1 MDTFNYELKQL
12 CRHNRDGSFATR
24 ADRERLL
31 DLIANQ
37 LKAMGFRHM
46 HATSF
51 KAKHID
57 ALVERWRAEG
67 IACGTFKNR
76 MSALRWVCEK
86 TGKSYLIDRSN
97 DAYGI
102 ARRVYV
108 STTSKAWIL
117 EESHL
122 ARISD
127 PYTAMSLRL
136 QAAFGLRREE
146 SIKIV
151 PAAADLG
158 NRLFLQ
164 ASWTKGGRSR
174 EVPILTNEQRM
185 LLDQAKMFTAGG
197 SLIPRTARY
206 IDQRNRFKAQCQ
218 RAGIR
223 NVHGLRHQY
232 AQSRYQT
239 LTGWACPAQGGPSAK
254 SLSPERRAI
263 DRSARQT
270 ISNELGH
277 ARIAVVNVYCG
288 R

>member
-1 MDTFNYELKQL
+1 MDTFNFELKQL

-31 DLIANQ
+31 DLIAND

-46 HATSF
+46 HATSLRT
-51 KAKHID
+51 KHIS
-57 ALVERWRAEG
+57 ALVAHWQSTG
-67 IACGTFKNR
+67 IAAGTFKNR
-76 MSALRWVCEK
+76 MTTLRWWCEK
-86 TGKSYLIDRSN
+86 TGRGQLMDRSN

-102 ARRVYV
+102 ARRVYIG
-108 STTSKAWIL
+108 TTSKAWVLDGTHL
-117 EESHL
+117 E
-122 ARISD
+122 RIGD

-158 NRLFLQ
+158 DRLVLQ

-174 EVPILTNEQRM
+174 EVPILTSEQRAI
-185 LLDQAKMFTAGG
+185 LVEAKALAAGG
-197 SLIPRTARY
+197 SLIPRTDRY

-223 NVHGLRHQY
+223 NVHGLRHEY
-232 AQSRYQT
+232 AQSRYHT
-239 LTGWACPAQGGPSAK
+239 LTGWACPAQGGPSVRT
-254 SLSPERRAI
+254 LSANDRAI
-263 DRSARQT
+263 DRRAREA
-270 ISNELGH
+270 ISRELGH
-277 ARIAVVNVYCG
+277 SRRSVVNIYCG